1 MHLATAAIAGI
12 VAGVK
17 HASISERA
25 AWARRYYQSGVSQ
38 LEFVR
43 RHGLVLSTLRRWLRQ
58 NPASAPAPVF
68 TEVKLPGMA
77 SRWAAE
83 VVRADGAV
91 VRLAHDVP
99 VDLLQE
105 ILPRC

>member
-1 MHLATAAIAGI
+1 M
-12 VAGVK
+12 AGVK
-17 HASISERA
+17 HASISERT
-25 AWARRYYQSGVSQ
+25 AWARRFYQSGASQ
-38 LEFVR
+38 LGFAR

-58 NPASAPAPVF
+58 NPAPAPAPGF
-68 TEVKLPGMA
+68 TEVKLPGIS

-83 VVRADGAV
+83 VVRVDGAV

-99 VDLLQE
+99 VHLLQE